1 MDGRGQFGDQFG
13 AFNAF
18 VSMLTVVAVLGSI
31 WLQRI
36 QHREEMRAARDQH
49 EAQMADAE
57 RKHAE
62 QMRGV
67 DRSRARDLMFRL
79 FDRRL
84 EIQGSVRW
92 IVWDQG
98 EVAGADAVEIII
110 RRIYET
116 MTCDNLSINP
126 LAKDVGPDRYKPG
139 SLDEGMTTTQERH
152 TARYA
157 FAWGITKLAIG
168 EYLRALISIASAAKR
183 AKDDGDEHLAEV
195 ARDMLSVTDLF
206 LLEMHSLTFPPTSA
220 LLRELGWRLLYERY
234 QWNYPA
240 PETPS
245 APAGAGAQG
254 EI

>member
-49 EAQMADAE
+49 EAQMVDAE

-62 QMRGV
+62 QIREA
-67 DRSRARDLMFRL
+67 DRSRALDRAFRL
-79 FDRRL
+79 FDRRDEL
-84 EIQGSVRW
+84 KRAVRW
-92 IVWDQG
+92 VAWDQG
-98 EVAGADAVEIII
+98 EVAGAEAVEIIMS
-110 RRIYET
+110 RMYET
-116 MTCDNLSINP
+116 MTCDDLAVNQ

-139 SLDEGMTTTQERH
+139 SLDEAVTTPQMRH
-152 TARYA
+152 AARCA
-157 FAWGITKLAIG
+157 FAYGIVKPAIG

-183 AKDDGDEHLAEV
+183 AKSDGDEHLADV

-206 LLEMHSLTFPPTSA
+206 LLEMHSLTFSPTA
-220 LLRELGWRLLYERY
+220 PVIRELGWGLLHERFQWEY
-234 QWNYPA
+234 QP
-240 PETPS
+240 PEPS
-245 APAGAGAQG
+245 STPAGAGA
-254 EI
+254 